1 MRNSFVNLAVPIMQ
15 LSEPG
20 EAQKIKLTDDLTVTV
35 WDRWEVTCSKGM
47 TVQQLFEQLEERYR
61 LKPRDIYLGLMPV
74 YLSANMDLESKKTE
88 KQALLNKPLNDLLQ
102 LDSDFVDLTIT
113 FTKL

>member
-1 MRNSFVNLAVPIMQ
+1 MRNSFINLAVPIMQ

-35 WDRWEVTCSKGM
+35 WDRWEVTCPKGM